1 MAKSI
6 TLNKKGFLLHKL
18 RNAFMAMLL
27 EMGASTILYFKA
39 EASYILQTLT
49 AFVPYHKGTATT
61 LGVSNWVISI

>member
-1 MAKSI
+1 
-6 TLNKKGFLLHKL
+6 
-18 RNAFMAMLL
+18 MAMLL

-61 LGVSNWVISI
+61 TLELVTVISI

>member
-1 MAKSI
+1 
-6 TLNKKGFLLHKL
+6 
-18 RNAFMAMLL
+18 MLL

-61 LGVSNWVISI
+61 TLELVTGWLAYEKTRGILSRRKVWELY

>member
-1 MAKSI
+1 
-6 TLNKKGFLLHKL
+6 
-18 RNAFMAMLL
+18 MAMLL

-61 LGVSNWVISI
+61 TLELVTRVCKNSETIFQ

>member
-1 MAKSI
+1 M
-6 TLNKKGFLLHKL
+6 L
-18 RNAFMAMLL
+18 R